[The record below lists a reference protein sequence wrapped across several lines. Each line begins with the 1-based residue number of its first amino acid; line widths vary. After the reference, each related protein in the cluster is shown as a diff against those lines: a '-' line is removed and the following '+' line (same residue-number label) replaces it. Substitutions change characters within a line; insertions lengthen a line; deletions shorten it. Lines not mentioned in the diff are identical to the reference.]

1 MNIGSI
7 VTEQLS
13 KLKLF
18 CPEPQQAEESV
29 EEFVEVWR
37 ELGCSILQGQMQK
50 QIEVAEAKHQGA
62 RQRRSK
68 RYQTPVGTIELKRR
82 VYGSCKGECLAEQEI
97 GLPADGWFVGVKEL
111 SCALGV
117 TSEFGNANRLLARW
131 SGVQVSEKT
140 FANHVEGY
148 GAELAEAEAS
158 SEAEAV
164 CPVVTSVSA
173 AAAPQPERPVFYIGA
188 DGIHTPMRQG
198 QTREAKVGVMFWQ
211 KEHLRLCKTRAMVR
225 QPEYVATLEGLE
237 AFREQLNRCYAQSVK
252 GKAHQVVFLGDGA
265 AWIWLMAT
273 LLFPGCIQILD
284 FFHVSEYLWEVARN
298 AFSEQAEQ
306 CQWVEAQQ
314 DALKQSQWQAV
325 IQAAERLPPSSPA
338 LKESVE
344 RLMSYLQNNRTR
356 IDYRA
361 YLKQGLMIGSGVVES
376 ANRRIVTLRLK
387 QSGMFWSRAGAEAVI
402 RLRACY
408 LSSSQKWQDFWYKQ
422 SIHS

>member
-18 CPEPQQAEESV
+18 SPTAQQAEESV

-37 ELGCSILQGQMQK
+37 ELGCSIVQAQLQK
-50 QIEVAEAKHQGA
+50 QLEHVEATHQGA
-62 RQRRSK
+62 RQKRSK
-68 RYQTPVGTIELKRR
+68 RYQTPVGTIVLKRR
-82 VYGSCKGECLAEQEI
+82 VYGSCGGECLGAQGL
-97 GLPADGWFVGVKEL
+97 GLPADGWFMGVKEL

-117 TSEFGNANRLLARW
+117 SNEFGNANRLLGRW
-131 SGVQVSEKT
+131 SGVTVSEKT
-140 FANHVEGY
+140 LANHVEGY
-148 GAELAEAEAS
+148 GAQLIDAEAS
-158 SEAEAV
+158 SELEAV

-173 AAAPQPERPVFYIGA
+173 AATPQPERPVFYIGA

-198 QTREAKVGVMFWQ
+198 QTREAKVRVMFWH
-211 KEHLRLCKTRAMVR
+211 KDHLRLCKTRAMVR

-265 AWIWLMAT
+265 AWIWLMAS
-273 LLFPGCIQILD
+273 LLFPDCIQILD

-298 AFSEQAEQ
+298 AFAEQAEQ
-306 CQWVEAQQ
+306 RQWVEAQQ

-325 IQAAERLPPSSPA
+325 VQAAERLPPACAP
-338 LKESVE
+338 LRESVE
-344 RLMSYLQNNRTR
+344 RLVSYLTNNRTR
-356 IDYRA
+356 IDYRT
-361 YLKQGLMIGSGVVES
+361 YLQKGLMIGSGVVES
-376 ANRRIVTLRLK
+376 ANRRIVTMRLK
-387 QSGMFWSRAGAEAVI
+387 QSGMFWSRAGAEAVM

-408 LSSSQKWQDFWYKQ
+408 LSSSQKWQDFWYKKL
-422 SIHS
+422 IHP

>member
-18 CPEPQQAEESV
+18 SCEPQPAEESV

-50 QIEVAEAKHQGA
+50 QIELVEAKHQGA

-82 VYGSCKGECLAEQEI
+82 VYGSWKGECLAEQEL
-97 GLPADGWFVGVKEL
+97 GLPTDGWFVGVKEL

-117 TSEFGNANRLLARW
+117 SSEFGNANRLLARW

-140 FANHVEGY
+140 LANHVESY
-148 GAELAEAEAS
+148 GAKLAEAEAS
-158 SEAEAV
+158 SVPEAV

-173 AAAPQPERPVFYIGA
+173 AATPQPERPVFYIGA

-198 QTREAKVGVMFWQ
+198 STREAKVGVMFWQ
-211 KEHLRLCKTRAMVR
+211 KDHLRLCKTRARVR
-225 QPEYVATLEGLE
+225 QPEYVATLDGLS
-237 AFREQLNRCYAQSVK
+237 AFREQLNRCYVQSVK

-265 AWIWLMAT
+265 AWIWLMAG

-284 FFHVSEYLWEVARN
+284 FFHVSEYLWEVARH
-298 AFSEQAEQ
+298 AFREQADQ
-306 CQWVEAQQ
+306 RQWVEAQQ

-325 IQAAERLPPSSPA
+325 VQAAERLPPDCLP
-338 LKESVE
+338 LRESVE
-344 RLMSYLQNNRTR
+344 RLVSYLTNNRER
-356 IDYRA
+356 IDYRT
-361 YLKQGLMIGSGVVES
+361 YLQKGLMIGSGVVES
-376 ANRRIVTLRLK
+376 SNRRIVTMRLK
-387 QSGMFWSRAGAEAVI
+387 QSGMFWSRTGAEAVI

-408 LSSSQKWQDFWYKQ
+408 LSSSQRWQDFWYKN
-422 SIHS
+422 SVHP